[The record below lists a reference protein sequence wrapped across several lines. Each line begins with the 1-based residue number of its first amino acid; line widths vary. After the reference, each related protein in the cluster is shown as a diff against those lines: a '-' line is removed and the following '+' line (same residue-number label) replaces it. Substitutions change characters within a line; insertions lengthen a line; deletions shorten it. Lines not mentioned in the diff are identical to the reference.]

1 MDKEVGFNLLDKEGK
16 NISVSEWLKSGED
29 GKLNSITIEPIAFFP
44 GSTEEIYERN
54 KKCSEEYNMNFDNA
68 FQRTLTN
75 LKAAGEELELARI
88 NYKGSG
94 NWFDNLVKGV
104 TDAID
109 RAIETVESMGRWL
122 DDNLLDGRIN
132 AMYTL
137 AQILFKFHSNLD
149 QIGGSGSI
157 EEEYII
163 SSIALAAQI
172 TQGQFE

>member
-1 MDKEVGFNLLDKEGK
+1 M
-16 NISVSEWLKSGED
+16 
-29 GKLNSITIEPIAFFP
+29 
-44 GSTEEIYERN
+44 
-54 KKCSEEYNMNFDNA
+54 
-68 FQRTLTN
+68 
-75 LKAAGEELELARI
+75 ELARI

-137 AQILFKFHSNLD
+137 YQILFKFHSNLD

-157 EEEYII
+157 EEEYNLIGTIGKAGSNKRYIDIVYVMVYNYIMKVKEII
-163 SSIALAAQI
+163 KKIKSEGWYIVRQKGSHRQYKNNNIKGLVTIAGKLSDEIDKGTLNSILKQAGLK
-172 TQGQFE
+172 